1 MYILT
6 GFYKETINKSTEI
19 ILWINEQTANPLRCR
34 DWQNVLP
41 PGEKIRATREQG
53 ETETIESPSN
63 QSYVKQEQRSRG
75 RRVEDQY

>member
-1 MYILT
+1 MMNQRTKIRIPFESET
-6 GFYKETINKSTEI
+6 GKTYYRREK
-19 ILWINEQTANPLRCR
+19 
-34 DWQNVLP
+34 
-41 PGEKIRATREQG
+41 KIRATREQG